1 MTNQTNKSTIT
12 HPDDMSFTSV
22 QVIAWSCALATEAVV
37 IVVGNLL
44 TIVLFAFNKNLRS
57 KKSLYLV
64 LNMAFADLFFGG
76 VCLPMYVHF
85 LARLPLHGQVKLD
98 EKTPTIFRSI
108 FFVFAQ
114 ASFIT
119 AALISAERFYAIY
132 WPLKHRQTLS
142 TRANRFVILT
152 VWTSSILGSLSIV
165 FLLQFLSLGAL
176 NSLRCFIF
184 VFAILIISGLN
195 LVFGER
201 FSKNLFLITK
211 TESCKDDA

>member
-12 HPDDMSFTSV
+12 YPDDMSFTSV
-22 QVIAWSCALATEAVV
+22 QVFAWSCALATKAVV

-44 TIVLFAFNKNLRS
+44 TIVLFAFNKKLRS

-76 VCLPMYVHF
+76 VCLPMCVYF

-114 ASFIT
+114 HHSLPLLWYVLRDFTPSIGRWST
-119 AALISAERFYAIY
+119 GRHFLRER
-132 WPLKHRQTLS
+132 T
-142 TRANRFVILT
+142 
-152 VWTSSILGSLSIV
+152 GSLFWRSGHQV
-165 FLLQFLSLGAL
+165 SL
-176 NSLRCFIF
+176 
-184 VFAILIISGLN
+184 V
-195 LVFGER
+195 
-201 FSKNLFLITK
+201 LFL
-211 TESCKDDA
+211 